1 MEQTAQAARTFARRE
16 RTLPPD
22 AYRAAFED
30 AFGAPPYGF
39 GARALAALPARDPA
53 RAHRN
58 FFAPRVVHA
67 NPGLPYRSFAH
78 ARRTAAA
85 LLFVDEVGR
94 QYLASSAAA
103 RDQDG
108 STETAQLL
116 STRDRQLQLA
126 AAAADDDD
134 DDDALRKWLKQ
145 ASYALFDCA
154 IPIAL
159 RRPDLALPSPD
170 THVQL
175 RHAGDSALR
184 VRVRVHSVLG
194 NDRRRR
200 RTALLLVRLVQL
212 N

>member
-1 MEQTAQAARTFARRE
+1 MEQTAAAARAFARRE
-16 RTLPPD
+16 RALPPD

-30 AFGAPPYGF
+30 AFGAPPYVF
-39 GARALAALPARDPA
+39 GARAAAALPPRDPA
-53 RAHRN
+53 RLHRD
-58 FFAPRVVHA
+58 FLAPRAVHA

-78 ARRTAAA
+78 ARRTDASAV
-85 LLFVDEVGR
+85 LFVDDVGR

-103 RDQDG
+103 RDRDG
-108 STETAQLL
+108 GTETAPLL
-116 STRDRQLQLA
+116 STRDRQLQLT
-126 AAAADDDD
+126 AAAADTT
-134 DDDALRKWLKQ
+134 ALRKWLQQ
-145 ASYALFDCA
+145 ASYALLDCA

-159 RRPDLALPSPD
+159 RRPELALPSPD

-175 RHAGDSALR
+175 RHTGSDVR

-200 RTALLLVRLVQL
+200 RTALLLVRLVEL